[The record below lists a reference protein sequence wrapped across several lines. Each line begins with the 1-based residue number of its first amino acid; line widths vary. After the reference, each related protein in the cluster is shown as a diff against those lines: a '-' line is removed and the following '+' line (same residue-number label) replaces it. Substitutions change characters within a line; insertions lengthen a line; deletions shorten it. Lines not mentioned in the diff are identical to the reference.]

1 MEFRIVSANEQNL
14 DNICIYVNIFI
25 VHLFILLCRVIRA
38 TSREDPEVVQLVE
51 REYRAVTNSNI

>member
-1 MEFRIVSANEQNL
+1 M
-14 DNICIYVNIFI
+14 CIFI

-38 TSREDPEVVQLVE
+38 TSPEDPEVVQLVE